1 MTSASV
7 CVKAGQSV
15 VFYVL
20 QISFIWPTVL
30 LPWNWGHAVYH
41 TVYVVKLLVFVI
53 IHLKLDKC
61 YCCVGCSS

>member
-1 MTSASV
+1 LCACRDFAMTSASV

-30 LPWNWGHAVYH
+30 LP
-41 TVYVVKLLVFVI
+41 
-53 IHLKLDKC
+53 
-61 YCCVGCSS
+61 